1 MLDIDLIRKQPD
13 LVQIGVK
20 NRGYDIDIKAFLKLD
35 EDWKKIKSEEDEL
48 RNQRN
53 ILTKQL
59 GLRDLD
65 KKKREQI
72 LKEAKAIPAKLEK
85 IEKKTN
91 ELNEKRKNILE
102 RIPNLAHET
111 VPIGGEEN
119 FKIVKKWG
127 KEIKFDFSP
136 KQHYELGETIGI
148 IDTERAAKISG
159 SGFYIFKGAGS
170 RLERALINFFLDF
183 NTKNGFTE
191 FSLPY
196 LVNKQTAF
204 GTGNLPKFE
213 QDLYKTLDGFYLI
226 PTAEVPMTNL
236 HANEI
241 LEEKDLPK
249 KYTAFTPCFRT
260 EAGRHGAESRGIFR
274 LHQFDKVEMVIICR
288 QEDSWKL
295 HEEMT
300 LNAEKILEALEIPYR
315 RKLLASG
322 DMGFASAKTF
332 DLEVF
337 AAASKRWLETSSC
350 SNCTDFQARRMNSKY
365 KTKTETKF
373 VHTLNGS
380 ALATPRLLIAL
391 LENNQTKNGSIKIP
405 IALHPYMNGLKEIK

>member
-13 LVQIGVK
+13 LVQGAVK

-35 EDWKKIKSEEDEL
+35 EEWKTIKSQEDEL
-48 RNQRN
+48 RNKRN

-85 IEKKTN
+85 IETKAN

-102 RIPNLAHET
+102 RIPNIANES

-119 FKIVKKWG
+119 FKIVKEHG
-127 KEIKFDFSP
+127 KVPKFDFP
-136 KQHYELGETIGI
+136 AKQHYELGEKLGI
-148 IDTERAAKISG
+148 IDMERGAKIAG
-159 SGFYIFKGAGS
+159 SGFYVFKGAGS
-170 RLERALINFFLDF
+170 KLERALINFFLDF
-183 NTKNGFTE
+183 NSKNGFTE
-191 FSLPY
+191 WSLPY

-213 QDLYKTLDGFYLI
+213 QDLYKTLDGMYLI

-236 HANEI
+236 HANEV

-274 LHQFDKVEMVIICR
+274 LHQFDKVEMVIISS
-288 QEDSWKL
+288 QETSWKL

-300 LNAEKILEALEIPYR
+300 LNAEKILEKLEIPYR

-322 DMGFASAKTF
+322 DMGFSSAKTY

-337 AAASKRWLETSSC
+337 AAASNRWLETSSC

-365 KTKTETKF
+365 KTKDGVKF

-405 IALHPYMNGLKEIK
+405 KALHPYMNGIKEIK